1 MADSSFS
8 AGCSPLPSG
17 EGPGAEEKVSRTALP
32 IAAPSSHP
40 DPWHVLSRFTA
51 ARIGLGRAGGSQPTK
66 PSLAFQLA
74 HARARDA
81 VQRELDT
88 DALTQQLRAAGFDS
102 LTLHGAA
109 PDRRTFIAR
118 PDLGRILDDES
129 RRVLESREPPA
140 SAYDCALVV
149 ADGLSAL
156 AIERH
161 AVALLQALTARLA
174 SEGWRASP
182 ICLVRQGRVAI
193 GDEIGALLPARMT
206 AMLIGERPGLSSPDS
221 LGIYFTYDPVPGR
234 TNAERNCISNVRPP
248 EGLSYALAA
257 HRLQH
262 LMVEARRRKLSGV
275 ALKESAPALPGAAE

>member
-1 MADSSFS
+1 MAK
-8 AGCSPLPSG
+8 PLSTAV
-17 EGPGAEEKVSRTALP
+17 PG
-32 IAAPSSHP
+32 SHP
-40 DPWHVLSRFTA
+40 DPWQTLTRYTA

-66 PSLAFQLA
+66 ASLAFQLA

-81 VQRELDT
+81 VQRDLDVE
-88 DALTQQLRAAGFDS
+88 ALAGQLAAAGFDS
-102 LTLHGAA
+102 LGLHSAA
-109 PDRRTFIAR
+109 PDRRTFVAR

-129 RRVLESREPPA
+129 RRVLETREPPA

-161 AVALLQALTARLA
+161 ALALLRELSERLTAH
-174 SEGWRASP
+174 GWRTSP
-182 ICLVRQGRVAI
+182 VCLVSQGRVAI

-221 LGIYFTYDPVPGR
+221 LGIYFTYDPLPGR
-234 TNAERNCISNVRPP
+234 SNAERNCISNVRPP

-257 HRLQH
+257 HRLFH

-275 ALKESAPALPGAAE
+275 ALKEAAPALPGESG

>member
-1 MADSSFS
+1 MAKPLST
-8 AGCSPLPSG
+8 AG
-17 EGPGAEEKVSRTALP
+17 
-32 IAAPSSHP
+32 PSSHP
-40 DPWHVLSRFTA
+40 DPWQVLTRFTA

-74 HARARDA
+74 HAQARDA
-81 VQRELDT
+81 VQRNLDV
-88 DALTQQLRAAGFDS
+88 DALAEQLGAAGLDS
-102 LTLHGAA
+102 LRLHSAA

-118 PDLGRILDDES
+118 PDLGRILNEES
-129 RRVLESREPPA
+129 KRSLETRGPPA

-156 AIERH
+156 AIEHH
-161 AVALLQALTARLA
+161 AVALLQELARRLA
-174 SEGWRASP
+174 AEGWRVSP
-182 ICLVRQGRVAI
+182 VCLVRQGRVAI

-234 TNAERNCISNVRPP
+234 SNAERNCISNVRPP

-257 HRLQH
+257 HRLYH

-275 ALKESAPALPGAAE
+275 ALKEAAPALPGEAE